1 MSKPSEVLYSN
12 VLFSLFGTKIMYIL
26 GKFCNVMQ
34 KGYWEPCFSVRWG
47 YQLQNGAEDL
57 VNLLHHF
64 TPFILVGPNTLRQ
77 LAKKSTG
84 LLACSI

>member
-1 MSKPSEVLYSN
+1 
-12 VLFSLFGTKIMYIL
+12 
-26 GKFCNVMQ
+26 
-34 KGYWEPCFSVRWG
+34 
-47 YQLQNGAEDL
+47 